1 MTMKHTHRRLI
12 AALAVLV
19 FLTCSAAGLRA
30 QASQDKKTQF
40 EEVLR
45 QAEKQFSSGNYRN
58 ATERYFFASKLAQ
71 DRFDFSRVYF
81 GQALS
86 YFYLKD
92 TAQYEKY
99 IKMVLEVDPRKEVS
113 VVLYP
118 ISFVQAFER
127 IRNEMHLPAPGPGE
141 VEQIQPE
148 NKVSEVKQP
157 EEVKAQPE
165 TPPEKKPAAEPAAT
179 TTAPAANQNAAPA
192 AAIPTVA
199 AIERPGGHFEVAAHV
214 SSWSINLIKGL
225 FESSVVD
232 KFSVEM
238 RKVMTDD
245 LHHKYSHFS
254 LVPLSDQFEQNLTLD
269 SSGPNYGLEVRY
281 YSKGWA
287 GSFSV
292 GLSFEQTS
300 MKLAITGTV
309 MQNYKDGSSATADVV
324 GSATASVFST
334 NLSFRWDILP
344 SSRVTPYFVL
354 GLGWAPFKADVTET
368 YTGTFH
374 PISGSEESI
383 EGTTVKSVAD
393 IGADNNFTVPDA
405 IFIVHLGFG
414 IKVNIVY
421 GLSGMAEAGL
431 WDGFLLRFSV
441 GYRF

>member
-12 AALAVLV
+12 AGLAVLV
-19 FLTCSAAGLRA
+19 FLTCLAAGLRA
-30 QASQDKKTQF
+30 QASQDQKTQF

-45 QAEKQFSSGNYRN
+45 QAEKQFNSGNYRN
-58 ATERYFFASKLAQ
+58 AAERYFFASKLAQ

-99 IKMVLEVDPRKEVS
+99 IKMVLEKDPRKEVS

-127 IRNEMHLPAPGPGE
+127 IRNEMHIPAPGPGE
-141 VEQIQPE
+141 FEQVQPE

-165 TPPEKKPAAEPAAT
+165 TPPETKPAAEPAVT
-179 TTAPAANQNAAPA
+179 TTAPPATQVVTAP
-192 AAIPTVA
+192 PVKVVQ
-199 AIERPGGHFEVAAHV
+199 RPGGHFEVAVHV

-232 KFSVEM
+232 KFGVEM

-245 LHHKYSHFS
+245 LRSKYSHFS
-254 LVPLSDQFEQNLTLD
+254 LVPLSSQYEQNLALD
-269 SSGPNYGLEVRY
+269 SSGPNYGLEIRY
-281 YSKGWA
+281 YSRGWA

-309 MQNYKDGSSATADVV
+309 KQNYKDGSYAEADVV

-344 SSRVTPYFVL
+344 ASRVTPYFVL
-354 GLGWAPFKADVTET
+354 GLGWAPFKADVNET
-368 YTGTFH
+368 YTGTFTSA
-374 PISGSEESI
+374 SGSQESI
-383 EGTTVKSVAD
+383 ENTKVKSVAD
-393 IGADNNFTVPDA
+393 IAADNDFTLPDA

-414 IKVNIVY
+414 LKVNIVY
-421 GLSGMAEAGL
+421 GLSGMVEAGL

-441 GYRF
+441 ACRF